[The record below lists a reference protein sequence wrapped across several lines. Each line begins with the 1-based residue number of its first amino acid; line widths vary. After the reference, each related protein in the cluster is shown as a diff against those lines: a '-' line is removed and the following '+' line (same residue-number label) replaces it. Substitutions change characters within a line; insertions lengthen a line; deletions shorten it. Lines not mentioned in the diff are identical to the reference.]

1 YTVRERL
8 WERAERLGNEAFE
21 ALRGLDTRSIREVR
35 GLGLMI
41 GIELRGK
48 AGPVL
53 QALQEE
59 GILAVGGG
67 ANVIRLLP
75 PLVIPEDQWS
85 RAIDALG
92 RALQHG

>member
-1 YTVRERL
+1 
-8 WERAERLGNEAFE
+8 
-21 ALRGLDTRSIREVR
+21 
-35 GLGLMI
+35 MI

-53 QALQEE
+53 QALQDE

-67 ANVIRLLP
+67 SSVIRLLP
-75 PLVIPEDQWS
+75 PLVIPEEPWF
-85 RAIDALG
+85 RAIDAIG